1 MIHSMTGFCK
11 AEVELD
17 GRACSVEMRSV
28 NHRYLDAR
36 ITLPK
41 AFSQLEEELKK
52 SLKTHL
58 NRGKVDV
65 SLNLVGSDA
74 VEERLE
80 ADPKIWAQ
88 VKQAVE
94 QMEAGWDRQVSVSLG
109 DVLQIK
115 GLLNSVPVQAD
126 GFDYKALFQKAIEE
140 GAAQLAQMRAVEGG
154 HLKAEIEEHM
164 TQLRQLVA
172 QIPAYQDEVARAY
185 KERLLSN
192 LAKLELDVSDEDP
205 RVAQEIGFFI
215 DRADVTEEVERFNT
229 HLKHLDALLAAGEP
243 VGRKLDF
250 LMQELNREANTL
262 CSKAGHP
269 KITEIGVTL
278 KSEIE
283 KVREQVQNIE

>member
-11 AEVELD
+11 AEVELA

-41 AFSQLEEELKK
+41 AFAHLEEELKK
-52 SLKTHL
+52 ALKTHL
-58 NRGKVDV
+58 TRGKVDV
-65 SLNLVGSDA
+65 SLGLVGAEA
-74 VEERLE
+74 VEERIEPDLVVWEQVTEALAQLE
-80 ADPKIWAQ
+80 ARGDRK
-88 VKQAVE
+88 VE
-94 QMEAGWDRQVSVSLG
+94 VSLG
-109 DVLQIK
+109 DLLQIK
-115 GLLNSVPVQAD
+115 GLLNSVPVGD
-126 GFDYKALFQKAIEE
+126 DDYDYPALFQKAIEE
-140 GAAQLAQMRAVEGG
+140 GAKQLAQMRAVEGG
-154 HLKAEIEEHM
+154 HLKREILEHVSGLEE
-164 TQLRQLVA
+164 LVA
-172 QIPAYQDEVARAY
+172 QVPSYEAEVAKAY
-185 KERLLSN
+185 KERMLGN
-192 LAKLELDVSDEDP
+192 LAKLDLDLSDDDP
-205 RVAQEIGFFI
+205 RLLQEIGFFL

-229 HLKHLDALLAAGEP
+229 HLKHLTSLLEADEP

-283 KVREQVQNIE
+283 KIREQVQNIE